1 MYAEYI
7 GEKDTQETQE
17 VRDKLWAWL
26 IDPNHEVKGLIAI
39 NDKGV
44 VVGFVHYRPFPV
56 LSGAEKGGFIDDL
69 FVTPNARGKRIAKEL
84 IEAVVKIGKKNNW
97 KGIRWM
103 TDESNVSA
111 KKAYDKLAIRT
122 NWVTYDIA
130 PL

>member
-1 MYAEYI
+1 MLIREFRPDDILAI
-7 GEKDTQETQE
+7 
-17 VRDKLWAWL
+17 DKIWQ
-26 IDPNHEVKGLIAI
+26 DHHSSNFSVPDRK
-39 NDKGV
+39 
-44 VVGFVHYRPFPV
+44 
-56 LSGAEKGGFIDDL
+56 
-69 FVTPNARGKRIAKEL
+69 TML
-84 IEAVVKIGKKNNW
+84 IEAVVEIGKKNDW

>member
-7 GEKDTQETQE
+7 GEGDQE
-17 VRDKLWAWL
+17 VADKLWAWL
-26 IDPNHEVKGLIAI
+26 INPSHEVKGLITI

-56 LSGAEKGGFIDDL
+56 LSGAEMGGFIDDL
-69 FVTPNARGKRIAKEL
+69 FVTPNERGKGIAKEL
-84 IEAVVKIGKKNNW
+84 IEAVVEIGKKNDW

-111 KKAYDKLAIRT
+111 KRAYDKFAIRT